1 MTEQVDSIVIGAGV
15 VGLAV
20 ARELALAGRDVLV
33 LEAQNAIGLGVSSR
47 SSEVI
52 HGGMYYPPGSLRAKL
67 CVPGNRLIRQFAA
80 DHHVDFQ
87 MVGKLIVA
95 TCDEEAASLDAILA
109 KGHANGVTGL
119 TMISGQQALDMEPD
133 LKCVKA
139 LWSPDTGI
147 IDSHGLM
154 LALQGEIEA
163 LGGQVVLNAPV
174 NGGHAVDGGF
184 VLQVGGAD
192 PMTLQAAQVV
202 LATGLSAP
210 RLGQALGLARAP
222 QGYLCKGNYFS
233 LVGKTPFR
241 HLVYPVPMRDGLGVH
256 FTMDLQGR
264 GRFGPDVEW
273 IESEEYQVTES
284 RAAVFLDAVTR
295 YWPGALGRE
304 LAPAYAGVRPKIY
317 ASHEAP
323 ADFWVHGQQD
333 HGVPGVVALYGIE
346 SPGLTSSLA
355 LAQMVRG
362 LLS

>member
-15 VGLAV
+15 VGLAA
-20 ARELALAGRDVLV
+20 ARELAMAGRDVLV

-67 CVPGNRLIRQFAA
+67 CVPGNRLLRQFAT
-80 DHHVDFQ
+80 DHHVDFH
-87 MVGKLIVA
+87 MVGKMIVA
-95 TCDEEAASLDAILA
+95 TCDEEVAALDGILA
-109 KGHANGVTGL
+109 KGQANGVTGL
-119 TMISGQQALDMEPD
+119 TFISGQQALEMEPD

-174 NGGHAVDGGF
+174 TGGHAVDGGF
-184 VLQVGGAD
+184 MVQVGGAD
-192 PMTLQAAQVV
+192 PMTVQASRLV
-202 LATGLSAP
+202 LAAGLSAP
-210 RLGQALGLARAP
+210 RLGQVLGLPKAP

-273 IESEEYQVTES
+273 IEAEDYHVTET
-284 RAAVFLDAVTR
+284 RAAAFLDAVTR
-295 YWPGALGRE
+295 YWPGAQGRE

-317 ASHEAP
+317 APHEPP
-323 ADFWVHGQQD
+323 ADFLVQGPRD

-355 LAQMVRG
+355 LAQMVRE